1 MAMSTS
7 SDSSRRLPPEPRESP
22 EPPRETPSETPR
34 ETREQRLHRLVTDP
48 RVLAAIAK
56 VAGSHDVPDHDIDDA
71 VQETIQRTLKVNL
84 PVDDAEAKR
93 YINGIARRV
102 ACQMTGKA
110 TDVEPGAYTENPD
123 EEKGEMATPVGA
135 PPADFETRDAM
146 QKLLAKAKEQYPA
159 DLPGFLES
167 RVANVTAAQVAK
179 ERGVGAAHQRKK
191 WASIHQFMKQHGQG
205 LGLSLVAA
213 MFLLVIGNMAKWS
226 LSGPVTVA
234 HPRPPPQLTPEQ
246 VEARRLRVRALSECD
261 AHEWRT
267 CLDDLDAANKIDADS
282 EPPKIREL
290 RELAK
295 KSLED
300 KPAPR

>member
-7 SDSSRRLPPEPRESP
+7 SDSSGRLPPEPPRPP
-22 EPPRETPSETPR
+22 EPARETPSETPR
-34 ETREQRLHRLVTDP
+34 ETPQQRLHRLVTDP

-56 VAGSHDVPDHDIDDA
+56 VARSHDVPDHDIDDV
-71 VQETIQRTLKVNL
+71 VQEAIRRTLAANL

-93 YINGIARRV
+93 YINGIAARV
-102 ACQMTGKA
+102 ACEMMGKA
-110 TDVEPGAYTENPD
+110 TDVKPGAYTENPD

-146 QKLLAKAKEQYPA
+146 KKLLTKAEEHFPEE
-159 DLPGFLES
+159 LPGFLES

-179 ERGVGAAHQRKK
+179 ERGVGPAHQRKK
-191 WASIHQFMKQHGQG
+191 WAGIHQFMKEHGQS

-213 MFLLVIGNMAKWS
+213 LFLLVIGNMAKWS
-226 LSGPVTVA
+226 LSGPVNVA
-234 HPRPPPQLTPEQ
+234 HPPPPDWPTPEQ
-246 VEARRLRVRALSECD
+246 AEAKRLRVRALSECD
-261 AHEWRT
+261 AREWRT
-267 CLDDLDAANKIDADS
+267 CLDDLDAANKIDAAG
-282 EPPKIREL
+282 EPPKIKEL

-295 KSLED
+295 KSLEE